1 VLKLYSRD
9 KESGTPFTWNL
20 LKCYNL
26 NSFLRRV
33 TLLSSAQAIYDYYY
47 THCALDRGSELSD
60 KNDYPLGI
68 FDSGL
73 GGLTVLKELCSMLP
87 DENIVYLGDT
97 ARVPYGIRSPATVTR
112 YSFECI
118 KFLLQ
123 KEIKILV
130 IACNTVSSISLP
142 EIKKTLEIPVVGVI
156 EPGARAAAEATKNKK
171 IGVIGTEATI
181 KSKAYSKAIGY
192 ISKEIEVYEHA
203 CPLFVPL
210 AEEGWTEDIIA
221 FLIADKYLTSI
232 KEKGV
237 DTLVL
242 GCTHYPLLKNVI
254 QKAMGDA
261 ALIDSAVETSKV
273 VRDVLLKNGLER
285 QSTLPPKR
293 KYYVT
298 DSPEKFRTLGEKFL
312 HSSIDDIEKIAL

>member
-1 VLKLYSRD
+1 LD
-9 KESGTPFTWNL
+9 E
-20 LKCYNL
+20 
-26 NSFLRRV
+26 
-33 TLLSSAQAIYDYYY
+33 YY
-47 THCALDRGSELSD
+47 TRPALQRSSGLSD
-60 KNDYPLGI
+60 KNSYSLGI

-118 KFLLQ
+118 RFLLQ
-123 KEIKILV
+123 QEIKLLV
-130 IACNTVSSISLP
+130 VACNTVSSISLP
-142 EIKKTLEIPVVGVI
+142 EIQKNLEIPVVGVI
-156 EPGARAAAEATKNKK
+156 EPGAKAAAEATKNKK

-181 KSKAYSKAIGY
+181 RSKAYSKAIEG
-192 ISKEIEVYEHA
+192 ISKEIQVYEHA

-221 FLIADKYLTSI
+221 FLIADKYLASV
-232 KEKGV
+232 KDKGV

-254 QKAMGDA
+254 QKAMGDVV
-261 ALIDSAVETSKV
+261 LIDSAVETSKV
-273 VRDVLLKNGLER
+273 VRDVLLKNGLGR
-285 QSTLPPKR
+285 QSVSPPKR

-312 HSSIDDIEKIAL
+312 HSPIDDIEKIALQ

>member
-1 VLKLYSRD
+1 LD
-9 KESGTPFTWNL
+9 E
-20 LKCYNL
+20 
-26 NSFLRRV
+26 
-33 TLLSSAQAIYDYYY
+33 YY
-47 THCALDRGSELSD
+47 TRPALQRSSGLSD
-60 KNDYPLGI
+60 KNSYSLGI

-118 KFLLQ
+118 RFLLQ
-123 KEIKILV
+123 QEIKLLV
-130 IACNTVSSISLP
+130 VACNTVSSISLP
-142 EIKKTLEIPVVGVI
+142 EIQKNLEIPVVGVI
-156 EPGARAAAEATKNKK
+156 EPGAKAAAEATKNKK

-181 KSKAYSKAIGY
+181 RSKAYSKAIEG
-192 ISKEIEVYEHA
+192 ISKEIQVYEHA

-210 AEEGWTEDIIA
+210 AEEGWTEDVIA
-221 FLIADKYLTSI
+221 FLIADKYLASV

-254 QKAMGDA
+254 QKAMGDVV
-261 ALIDSAVETSKV
+261 LIDSAVETSKV
-273 VRDVLLKNGLER
+273 VRDVLLKNGLGR
-285 QSTLPPKR
+285 QSVSPPKR

-312 HSSIDDIEKIAL
+312 HSPIDDIEKIALQ

>member
-1 VLKLYSRD
+1 
-9 KESGTPFTWNL
+9 
-20 LKCYNL
+20 
-26 NSFLRRV
+26 
-33 TLLSSAQAIYDYYY
+33 
-47 THCALDRGSELSD
+47 LSD
-60 KNDYPLGI
+60 KNSYSLGI

-118 KFLLQ
+118 RFLLQ
-123 KEIKILV
+123 QEIKLLV
-130 IACNTVSSISLP
+130 VACNTVSSISLP
-142 EIKKTLEIPVVGVI
+142 EIQKNLEIPVVGVI
-156 EPGARAAAEATKNKK
+156 EPGAKAAAEATKNKK

-181 KSKAYSKAIGY
+181 RSKAYSKAIEG
-192 ISKEIEVYEHA
+192 ISKEIQVYEHA

-221 FLIADKYLTSI
+221 FLIADKYLASV
-232 KEKGV
+232 KDKGV

-254 QKAMGDA
+254 QKAMGDVV
-261 ALIDSAVETSKV
+261 LIDSAVETSKV
-273 VRDVLLKNGLER
+273 VRDVLLKNGLGR
-285 QSTLPPKR
+285 QSVSPPKR

-312 HSSIDDIEKIAL
+312 HSPIDDIEKIALQ

>member
-1 VLKLYSRD
+1 MD
-9 KESGTPFTWNL
+9 E
-20 LKCYNL
+20 
-26 NSFLRRV
+26 
-33 TLLSSAQAIYDYYY
+33 YY
-47 THCALDRGSELSD
+47 TRPALQRSSGLSD
-60 KNDYPLGI
+60 KNSYSLGI

-118 KFLLQ
+118 RFLLQ
-123 KEIKILV
+123 QEIKLLV
-130 IACNTVSSISLP
+130 VACNTVSSISLP
-142 EIKKTLEIPVVGVI
+142 EIQKNLEIPVVGVI
-156 EPGARAAAEATKNKK
+156 EPGAKAAAEATKNKK

-181 KSKAYSKAIGY
+181 RSKAYSKAIEG
-192 ISKEIEVYEHA
+192 ISKEIQVYEHA

-221 FLIADKYLTSI
+221 FLIADKYLASV
-232 KEKGV
+232 KDKGV

-254 QKAMGDA
+254 QKAMGDVV
-261 ALIDSAVETSKV
+261 LIDSAVETSKV
-273 VRDVLLKNGLER
+273 VRDVLLKNGLGR
-285 QSTLPPKR
+285 QSVSPPKR

-312 HSSIDDIEKIAL
+312 HSPIDDIEKIALQ

>member
-1 VLKLYSRD
+1 MD
-9 KESGTPFTWNL
+9 E
-20 LKCYNL
+20 
-26 NSFLRRV
+26 
-33 TLLSSAQAIYDYYY
+33 YY
-47 THCALDRGSELSD
+47 THPALQRSSGLSD
-60 KNDYPLGI
+60 KNSYSLGI

-118 KFLLQ
+118 RFLLQ
-123 KEIKILV
+123 QEIKLLV
-130 IACNTVSSISLP
+130 VACNTVSSISLP
-142 EIKKTLEIPVVGVI
+142 EIQKNLEIPVVGVI
-156 EPGARAAAEATKNKK
+156 EPGAKAAAEATKNKK

-181 KSKAYSKAIGY
+181 RSKAYSKAIEG
-192 ISKEIEVYEHA
+192 ISKEIQVYEHA

-210 AEEGWTEDIIA
+210 AEEGWTEDVIA
-221 FLIADKYLTSI
+221 FLIADKYLASV

-254 QKAMGDA
+254 QKAMGDVV
-261 ALIDSAVETSKV
+261 LIDSAVETSKV
-273 VRDVLLKNGLER
+273 VRDVLLKNGLGR
-285 QSTLPPKR
+285 QSVSPPKR

-312 HSSIDDIEKIAL
+312 HSPIDDIEKIALQ